1 MSEKGLMKDELRFCL
16 EIAPDEEGLRL
27 DRTLARRLPQFS
39 RTTLQGWL
47 RDGYITIDARP
58 VSAAAP
64 AHAGECVTF
73 DLPPPAPADILAED
87 IPIRVV
93 FEDDTLIVVDKPAG
107 LVVHPGA
114 GCARGT
120 LQNALLH
127 HAPDL
132 APLARSGIV
141 HRLDKD
147 TSGLLVVARTEAARL
162 ALIGQL
168 KTREMGREY
177 EALVIGAPPATGMV
191 DAPIGR
197 DPRHRTRM
205 SVRRD
210 GRPARSDFVVLE
222 RLGAYSLLKVR
233 LHSGRTHQIRVH
245 MAHLG
250 FPLVG
255 DETYGGGRTRHLLG
269 RQALHARRLSVRHP
283 RTGELLQLEVPR
295 PDDFAHAI
303 TALRHGGGA

>member
-1 MSEKGLMKDELRFCL
+1 MSGKGLEDELKFYL
-16 EIAPDEEGLRL
+16 EMSGAEQGLRL
-27 DRTLARRLPQFS
+27 DRALARRLPQFS

-47 RDGYITIDARP
+47 REGRITIDAKP
-58 VSAAAP
+58 VAATVLVRG
-64 AHAGECVTF
+64 GERVQF
-73 DLPPPAPADILAED
+73 DLPQPRSADVAAED
-87 IPIRVV
+87 IPLHVI
-93 FEDDTLIVVDKPAG
+93 FEDETLIVIDKPAG

-114 GCARGT
+114 GCAQGT

-147 TSGLLVVARTEAARL
+147 TSGALVVARTEAARL
-162 ALIGQL
+162 SLIGQL

-177 EALVIGAPPATGMV
+177 EALVIGSPPAKGTV

-197 DPRHRTRM
+197 DIRHRTRM
-205 SVRRD
+205 SVRSG
-210 GRPARSDFVVLE
+210 GRPARSDFTVVE
-222 RLGAYSLLKVR
+222 RLGPYSLVKVR

-255 DETYGGGRTRHLLG
+255 DETYGGGRTRHILA
-269 RQALHARRLSVRHP
+269 RQALHARRLSLRHP
-283 RTGELLQLEVPR
+283 KTGELMTFEAPR
-295 PDDFAHAI
+295 PADF
-303 TALRHGGGA
+303 TQVLSALREEFGT

>member
-1 MSEKGLMKDELRFCL
+1 MSGKGLDDKLKFCL
-16 EIAPDEEGLRL
+16 EMSGAEQGLRL
-27 DRTLARRLPQFS
+27 DRALARRLPQFS

-47 RDGYITIDARP
+47 RDGHITIDAKP
-58 VSAAAP
+58 ACVAATVRG
-64 AHAGECVTF
+64 GEQVQF
-73 DLPPPAPADILAED
+73 DLPQPAPTDVAAED
-87 IPIRVV
+87 IPLCVI
-93 FEDDTLIVVDKPAG
+93 FEDDTLIVIDKPVG

-114 GCARGT
+114 GCAQGT

-127 HAPDL
+127 HAPEL

-147 TSGLLVVARTEAARL
+147 TSGVLVVARTELARL
-162 ALIGQL
+162 SLIGQL

-177 EALVIGAPPATGMV
+177 EALVIGGPPTKGVV

-197 DPRHRTRM
+197 DVRHRTRM
-205 SVRRD
+205 SVRDD
-210 GRPARSDFVVLE
+210 GRPARSDFTVVE
-222 RLGAYSLLKVR
+222 RLGAYSLLKIK

-255 DETYGGGRTRHLLG
+255 DETYGGGRARHILA
-269 RQALHARRLSVRHP
+269 RQALHARRLSLRHP
-283 RTGELLQLEVPR
+283 KTGELMTFEAPR
-295 PDDFAHAI
+295 PADFAQALA
-303 TALRHGGGA
+303 ALRKEFGT

>member
-1 MSEKGLMKDELRFCL
+1 MSEKGLTDEFRFWL
-16 EIAPDEEGLRL
+16 EISPDEEGLRL
-27 DRTLARRLPQFS
+27 DRALARRLPQFS
-39 RTTLQGWL
+39 RTTLQHWL
-47 RDGYITIDARP
+47 RDGRITIGSRP
-58 VSAAAP
+58 ASAAAP
-64 AHAGECVTF
+64 VRAGERVAF
-73 DLPPPAPADILAED
+73 DLPPPASADVLAED
-87 IPIRVV
+87 IPLAIV
-93 FEDDTLIVVDKPAG
+93 FEDDTLIVIDKPAG

-114 GCARGT
+114 GCASGT

-147 TSGLLVVARTEAARL
+147 TSGLLVVARTEIARL
-162 ALIGQL
+162 ALIGQP

-177 EALVIGAPPATGMV
+177 EALVIGRPPATGFV
-191 DAPIGR
+191 EAPIGR
-197 DPRHRTRM
+197 DARHRTRM

-210 GRPARSDFVVLE
+210 GRPARSDFMVLE
-222 RLGAYSLLKVR
+222 RLGPYSLLRVR

-255 DETYGGGRTRHLLG
+255 DETYGGGRTRHLLT
-269 RQALHARRLSVRHP
+269 RQALHARRLTVRHP
-283 RTGELLQLEVPR
+283 RTGEPLAFESPR
-295 PDDFAHAI
+295 PHDFANLVEM
-303 TALRHGGGA
+303 LRRENPP

>member
-1 MSEKGLMKDELRFCL
+1 MSEKGLTDEFRFWL
-16 EIAPDEEGLRL
+16 EISPDEEGLRL
-27 DRTLARRLPQFS
+27 DRALARRLPQFS
-39 RTTLQGWL
+39 RTALQHWL
-47 RDGYITIDARP
+47 RDGRITIGSRP
-58 VSAAAP
+58 ASAAAP
-64 AHAGECVTF
+64 VRAGERVAF
-73 DLPPPAPADILAED
+73 DLPPPASADVLAED
-87 IPIRVV
+87 IPLAIV
-93 FEDDTLIVVDKPAG
+93 FEDDTLIVIDKPAG

-114 GCARGT
+114 GCASGT

-147 TSGLLVVARTEAARL
+147 TSGLLVVARTEIARL

-177 EALVIGAPPATGMV
+177 EALVIGRPPATGFV
-191 DAPIGR
+191 EAPIGR
-197 DPRHRTRM
+197 DARHRTRM

-210 GRPARSDFVVLE
+210 GRPARSDFMVLE
-222 RLGAYSLLKVR
+222 RLGPYSLLRVR

-255 DETYGGGRTRHLLG
+255 DETYGGGRTRHLLT
-269 RQALHARRLSVRHP
+269 RQALHARRLTVRHP
-283 RTGELLQLEVPR
+283 RTGEPLAFESPR
-295 PDDFAHAI
+295 PHDFANLVEM
-303 TALRHGGGA
+303 LRRENPP

>member
-1 MSEKGLMKDELRFCL
+1 MSEKGLTDEFRFCL
-16 EIAPDEEGLRL
+16 EISPAEEGLSL
-27 DRTLARRLPQFS
+27 DRALARRLPQYS

-47 RDGYITIDARP
+47 RDGRITIGARP

-64 AHAGECVTF
+64 VHAGECVAF
-73 DLPPPAPADILAED
+73 DLPPPAPADVLAED
-87 IPIRVV
+87 IPLAIV
-93 FEDDTLIVVDKPAG
+93 FEDDTLIVIDKPAG
-107 LVVHPGA
+107 LIVHPGA

-177 EALVIGAPPATGMV
+177 EALVIGAPPATGFV

-197 DPRHRTRM
+197 DVRHRTRM

-210 GRPARSDFVVLE
+210 GRPARSDFMVLE
-222 RLGAYSLLKVR
+222 RLGAYSLLRVR

-245 MAHLG
+245 MAYLG

-255 DETYGGGRTRHLLG
+255 DETYGGGRTRHLLN
-269 RQALHARRLSVRHP
+269 RQALHARRLTVRHP
-283 RTGELLQLEVPR
+283 RTGESLVFESPR
-295 PDDFAHAI
+295 PDDLANI
-303 TALRHGGGA
+303 VTMLRHGSPS

>member
-1 MSEKGLMKDELRFCL
+1 VSEKGLTDEFRFWL
-16 EIAPDEEGLRL
+16 EISPDEEGLRL
-27 DRTLARRLPQFS
+27 DRALARRLPQYS
-39 RTTLQGWL
+39 RTTLQHWL
-47 RDGYITIDARP
+47 RDGHITIGSRP
-58 VSAAAP
+58 ASAAAP
-64 AHAGECVTF
+64 VRAGERVAF
-73 DLPPPAPADILAED
+73 DLPPPASADVLAED
-87 IPIRVV
+87 IPLAIV
-93 FEDDTLIVVDKPAG
+93 FEDDTLIVIDKPAG

-114 GCARGT
+114 GCASGT

-147 TSGLLVVARTEAARL
+147 TSGLLVVARTEIARL

-177 EALVIGAPPATGMV
+177 EALVIGRPPATGFV
-191 DAPIGR
+191 EAPIGR
-197 DPRHRTRM
+197 DARHRTRM

-222 RLGAYSLLKVR
+222 RLGPYSLLRVR

-255 DETYGGGRTRHLLG
+255 DETYGGGRTRHLLT
-269 RQALHARRLSVRHP
+269 RQALHARRLMVRHP
-283 RTGELLQLEVPR
+283 RTGEPLAFESPR
-295 PDDFAHAI
+295 PHDFANLVEM
-303 TALRHGGGA
+303 LRRENPP